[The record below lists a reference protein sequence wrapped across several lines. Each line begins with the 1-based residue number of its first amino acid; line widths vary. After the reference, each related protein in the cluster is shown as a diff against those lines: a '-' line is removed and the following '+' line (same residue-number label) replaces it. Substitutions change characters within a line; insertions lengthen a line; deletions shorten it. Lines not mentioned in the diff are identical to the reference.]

1 MPQLEK
7 AKAGDAKKYFV
18 FFLTDA
24 GSVCLLLKGA
34 KRGRFAYPSERNRKK
49 FSAVAKLMGQERA
62 FSVERQKR
70 ADAQFLFIA
79 PGGHSPEYSLVAA
92 EKRA

>member
-1 MPQLEK
+1 
-7 AKAGDAKKYFV
+7 
-18 FFLTDA
+18 
-24 GSVCLLLKGA
+24 
-34 KRGRFAYPSERNRKK
+34 
-49 FSAVAKLMGQERA
+49 MGQERA